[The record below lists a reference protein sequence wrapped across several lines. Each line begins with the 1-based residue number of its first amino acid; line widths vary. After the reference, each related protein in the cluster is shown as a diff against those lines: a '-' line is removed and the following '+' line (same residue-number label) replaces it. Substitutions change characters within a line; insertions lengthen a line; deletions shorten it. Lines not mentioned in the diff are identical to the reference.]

1 MYEIIQRED
10 HLSFPEACPANRDR
24 LSWKLLIYFSL
35 ILTWLGHVPIPESTT
50 GKGDRITVKPV
61 RTFLK
66 LMVGF
71 TSKEASGLCWGEK
84 RGESWTKSEF
94 SRNGGGE
101 SGCVVSSQHYSI
113 QVGIVWVW
121 GVEGVII
128 TILRLTELRD
138 KVGSPGSEMK
148 QDKWVQAE
156 DQCWRAWGISM

>member
-1 MYEIIQRED
+1 MGTQED
-10 HLSFPEACPANRDR
+10 RSFPEACPANRDR

-50 GKGDRITVKPV
+50 GKGDRITVKPI
-61 RTFLK
+61 RTSLK

-113 QVGIVWVW
+113 QVGIVRVW
-121 GVEGVII
+121 GSGGGDHYDSQVYWTG
-128 TILRLTELRD
+128 
-138 KVGSPGSEMK
+138 
-148 QDKWVQAE
+148 W
-156 DQCWRAWGISM
+156 WGRFTRIRNEAG